1 MNLTLDPESQ
11 QSADNLIS
19 QGRHRTAAE
28 AVTDGLHL
36 LAERGQKWEALRKMI
51 NDAIEQGG
59 ERTEEE
65 VDAVLEAAAE
75 RQRARNI
82 PE

>member
-1 MNLTLDPESQ
+1 MNLTLDPNSQ
-11 QSADNLIS
+11 HFVENLVA
-19 QGRHRTAAE
+19 QGRYSSDAE

-36 LAERGQKWEALRKMI
+36 LAEREQKWEALRKMI
-51 NDAIEQGG
+51 NDAIEDGG

-75 RQRARNI
+75 QQRARGI